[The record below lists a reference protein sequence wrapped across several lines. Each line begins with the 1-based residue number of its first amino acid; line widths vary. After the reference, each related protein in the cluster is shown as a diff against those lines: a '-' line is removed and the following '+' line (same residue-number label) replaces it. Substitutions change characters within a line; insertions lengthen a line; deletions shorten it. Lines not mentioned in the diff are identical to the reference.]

1 VQAVWAYNE
10 KSLGDSITRAL
21 VESRRVGLD
30 NLPALCDELAG
41 TTGLEA
47 MTIHDHLSRSWSYD
61 LGEREMEGLRALN
74 EYACKYDL
82 IRESRMA
89 VVARA

>member
-1 VQAVWAYNE
+1 
-10 KSLGDSITRAL
+10 
-21 VESRRVGLD
+21 
-30 NLPALCDELAG
+30 
-41 TTGLEA
+41 
-47 MTIHDHLSRSWSYD
+47 
-61 LGEREMEGLRALN
+61 MEGLRALN